1 LRVGVPLQVAMNE
14 RGLSVESIQPR
25 IRPFDDRDTEEVV
38 DLSLRAWAPAFASL
52 ERVLGSDVFRRQ
64 HPDWREDQRRAVE
77 DVCAT
82 KKERVWV
89 AEVDASVVGF
99 VAVDLHHPERSMGEI
114 SMLAVDP
121 DYQGGGIGTALTLFA
136 LDRLKD
142 AGMTVAMVETGGDPG
157 HAAARRTYEKAGCV
171 LLPIARYFKNL

>member
-1 LRVGVPLQVAMNE
+1 MGT
-14 RGLSVESIQPR
+14 IQPR
-25 IRPFDDRDTEEVV
+25 IRPLDDRDAEAVV

-52 ERVLGSDVFRRQ
+52 EQTLGSEIFGRLR
-64 HPDWREDQRRAVE
+64 PDWREDQRRAVE
-77 DVCAT
+77 DVCAA
-82 KKERVWV
+82 KKGRVWI
-89 AEVDASVVGF
+89 AEVDGATAVGF
-99 VAVDLHHPERSMGEI
+99 VAIELHHPERGMGEI

-121 DYQGGGIGTALTLFA
+121 DHQGGGVGTALTEFA

-157 HAAARRTYEKAGCV
+157 HAAARRTYEKAGYV